1 MSGEAS
7 PRFIVDAML
16 GRLARWLRVLG
27 YDALYFSD
35 LEDAA
40 LYVRARTEDRILL
53 TRDRELARRK
63 GVRVILIGD
72 DRVEAQVRQV
82 VRTFGLSTANAFTR
96 CIECNAVLGEL
107 PREEAQPL
115 VPPFV
120 FTTQTRFRRCPECG
134 RVYWRGT
141 HWAHMVQDLESEWDS
156 ER

>member
-1 MSGEAS
+1 MAVEPS

-27 YDALYFSD
+27 YDTLYFSN

-40 LYVRARTEDRILL
+40 LYVRARADDRILL

-63 GVRVILIGD
+63 GVRVILIED
-72 DRVEAQVRQV
+72 DRVEAQARQAA
-82 VRTFGLSTANAFTR
+82 RAFDLSTANAFTR
-96 CIECNAVLGEL
+96 CIECNAILREL
-107 PREEAQPL
+107 PRDEARPL

-120 FTTQTRFRRCPECG
+120 FPTQTRFRRCPECG

-141 HWAHMVQDLESEWDS
+141 HWAHMLQDLESEWDS
-156 ER
+156 KR